1 MHNSALAALHVAA
14 EAIRTLTDVTEA
26 TADNDHDSGEVIFSL
41 INGESYLL
49 KLTHLAS
56 DPRDSFCADASCL

>member
-14 EAIRTLTDVTEA
+14 KAIRTLADVTEA

-41 INGESYLL
+41 TNGESYSL
-49 KLTHLAS
+49 KLSRTESEPPTL
-56 DPRDSFCADASCL
+56 DLRGETK